1 MIGLS
6 AQYAAPEVF
15 KNNEKLKQKNDQTP
29 RFGIN
34 LSRFTTSTSTSTMD
48 ESISDELIQ
57 SSQKADIFAFGVV
70 LWEIITRQIPWSSLT
85 YSEIEQLIRTG
96 KRLEMNQGIEI
107 SSNERILFQL
117 AQSCWE
123 EDPNQRPMITSII
136 SKIDLY
142 LAELTSKSSL

>member
-1 MIGLS
+1 
-6 AQYAAPEVF
+6 
-15 KNNEKLKQKNDQTP
+15 
-29 RFGIN
+29 
-34 LSRFTTSTSTSTMD
+34 MD